1 MMTVH
6 EVEKLSGVSAR
17 TLHYYDEIGLLHP
30 AQVTEAGY
38 RLYDEE
44 SLKCLEQILLFRELE
59 FPLKAIKEIIN
70 APDYDRETALS
81 EQIKLLKMKR
91 DRLNGLIDLAQKLKK
106 GENEMDFEAFNKRY
120 EAEAKKRWG
129 KTDAWREYE
138 EKTADTSATAQAEAA
153 RGLMDIFAGFGKMKG
168 TDPAG
173 SLPQA
178 QVKKLQDY
186 ITQHFYTCTK
196 PILLGLSKMYRAGG
210 EMTGNIDRAGG
221 DGTAEFAANAIEI
234 YCK

>member
-1 MMTVH
+1 MTVH

-38 RLYDEE
+38 RRYDEE
-44 SLKCLEQILLFRELE
+44 SLKRLEQILLFRELE

-70 APDYDRETALS
+70 APDYDREVALT
-81 EQIKLLKMKR
+81 EQIELLKLKR

-106 GENEMDFEAFNKRY
+106 GENKMDFTAFDKKY
-120 EAEAKKRWG
+120 EEEAKKRWG
-129 KTDAWREYE
+129 QTDAYREYA
-138 EKTADTSATAQAEAA
+138 EKAARKTEQQQADAA
-153 RGLMDIFAGFGKMKG
+153 RGLMNIFAEFGKMKQG
-168 TDPAG
+168 SPADDCA
-173 SLPQA
+173 QA

-234 YCK
+234 FCK